1 MTNWTIKA
9 KIYRFIQ
16 NFFEDDTTYFA
27 ASLSFYTIFALFPI
41 LALLVAVFSATP
53 FFAYNLDIFLSYILH
68 ILNPANSEQF
78 ENFAKEFLLGTE
90 NLGTIGL
97 LYSIFVF
104 TMFFKDYERVV
115 NKICKTKSSGFYK
128 SIFFY
133 IGFIILAPLIF
144 AIFVFAISFANSTI
158 FVNFITFIFAWILL
172 IAIFKIS
179 IHRQVYTSSIVITT
193 FFTLIFL
200 ALSQNL
206 FLEYASINS
215 TYGTI
220 YGSFSIAML
229 FFLWIYINWTI
240 YLYGILFAFKL
251 TLYMK
256 AKKLFGNKIK
266 R

>member
-41 LALLVAVFSATP
+41 LALLVAVISATP

-158 FVNFITFIFAWILL
+158 FVNFITLPN
-172 IAIFKIS
+172 
-179 IHRQVYTSSIVITT
+179 H
-193 FFTLIFL
+193 
-200 ALSQNL
+200 
-206 FLEYASINS
+206 
-215 TYGTI
+215 
-220 YGSFSIAML
+220 
-229 FFLWIYINWTI
+229 
-240 YLYGILFAFKL
+240 
-251 TLYMK
+251 
-256 AKKLFGNKIK
+256 
-266 R
+266 